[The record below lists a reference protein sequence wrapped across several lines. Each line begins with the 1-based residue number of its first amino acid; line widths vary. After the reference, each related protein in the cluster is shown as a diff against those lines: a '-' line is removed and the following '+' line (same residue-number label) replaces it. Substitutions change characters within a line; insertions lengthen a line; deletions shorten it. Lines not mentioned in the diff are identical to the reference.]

1 MVADTYHKKKKKGSI
16 KIQWSIDGFHGVT
29 ILVLAT
35 CNALLYGPTTCA
47 SYRNENKKTKADTH
61 AISIFRVIFI
71 KRAYTRESN
80 RTDVSRRH
88 TSISQV
94 IMAARTRPIPS
105 TNRNKT
111 YYHLVPALIDAVCC
125 AVFLSFIGIY
135 LRRRLFIFIFRE
147 NWVVSDHCA
156 VLLGFRLT
164 NSWRTWSVR
173 TGNAAP

>member
-1 MVADTYHKKKKKGSI
+1 M
-16 KIQWSIDGFHGVT
+16 
-29 ILVLAT
+29 
-35 CNALLYGPTTCA
+35 
-47 SYRNENKKTKADTH
+47 
-61 AISIFRVIFI
+61 FRVIFI

-111 YYHLVPALIDAVCC
+111 YYYLVPALIDAVCC

-147 NWVVSDHCA
+147 NWVVSDHCV
-156 VLLGFRLT
+156 VLLGFLLIKLAYVKRAHRECSSITCSLT
-164 NSWRTWSVR
+164 KGSVPPKDAYFS
-173 TGNAAP
+173 NIIQNISLI